1 MRLPLIAPADLTPE
15 QRPLYDDMRKGI
27 ASNFNAFK
35 VEREDGALM
44 GPWNPWLHEPAIGK
58 AIWDLTLA
66 MTANASLPDNVRQI
80 AILVVGARFDA
91 AYELYAHIAV
101 AEREGMKPER
111 LATLVADLKPVDLAP
126 DESVA
131 FDVSYALVRGA
142 VTPAGLL
149 YDLVQPELK
158 TMYPLLAEKVVT
170 FSPNDV
176 VQLSNAAT
184 VALTVT
190 AGAPDVALRVLEFA
204 VPRLRAGVAPLC
216 MYHYGRT
223 GEPVNDTAP
232 GINEWS
238 TLVRLAC
245 QLSDRAAAGALLH
258 EAVAAWDYYLDHTP
272 AAEADAF
279 VASEALAS
287 MSALLALVPE

>member
-1 MRLPLIAPADLTPE
+1 MRLPLIAPADLTSE

-111 LATLVADLKPVDLAP
+111 WPPSSPTSSRRIWSPTKASHST
-126 DESVA
+126 S
-131 FDVSYALVRGA
+131 R
-142 VTPAGLL
+142 TPSSAAASC
-149 YDLVQPELK
+149 PSRSI
-158 TMYPLLAEKVVT
+158 AW
-170 FSPNDV
+170 
-176 VQLSNAAT
+176 LSRPSAS
-184 VALTVT
+184 
-190 AGAPDVALRVLEFA
+190 
-204 VPRLRAGVAPLC
+204 
-216 MYHYGRT
+216 MGRT
-223 GEPVNDTAP
+223 N
-232 GINEWS
+232 
-238 TLVRLAC
+238 
-245 QLSDRAAAGALLH
+245 
-258 EAVAAWDYYLDHTP
+258 
-272 AAEADAF
+272 
-279 VASEALAS
+279 
-287 MSALLALVPE
+287 